1 METNEINNGEK
12 NKGKNE
18 KEENRKSTILT
29 NSNYKIEILKE
40 DILSDGI
47 ISKIIIIGDSG
58 VGKTSLSL
66 RITKNLFEEAPKTTV
81 GFDIFKYIA
90 KVNELVIKL
99 QIWDTCGLEEFS
111 SCTPS
116 LYKNAALAI
125 IVYSIDNKK
134 SFEHLENWKNLVKE
148 NASPET
154 IIFIV
159 GNKKDLNNRKIKT
172 EQGEEFKNKYDFQFF
187 TETSAKENE
196 FVNDLFQQALIK
208 IYEQHKEKQKGDGKE
223 REDFKKKKIVLV
235 LRLQTMEIKKRG
247 VVNKRLIIF
256 VIIKLINIKFI

>member
-1 METNEINNGEK
+1 METNEINNQEK
-12 NKGKNE
+12 NIGKNE
-18 KEENRKSTILT
+18 NKKSTILT

-40 DILSDGI
+40 DILIDGI

-81 GFDIFKYIA
+81 GFDIFKYVA
-90 KVNELVIKL
+90 KINELVIKL

-134 SFEHLENWKNLVKE
+134 SFEHLENWKNLVKT
-148 NASPET
+148 NASPDT
-154 IIFIV
+154 IIFLV
-159 GNKKDLNNRKIKT
+159 GNKKDLEDKRKIKT
-172 EQGEEFKNKYDFQFF
+172 EEGEEFKNKNEFQFF
-187 TETSAKENE
+187 IESSAKENE

-208 IYEQHKEKQKGDGKE
+208 IYEKYIEKQKSGGKE
-223 REDFKKKKIVLV
+223 RERFSKK
-235 LRLQTMEIKKRG
+235 G
-247 VVNKRLIIF
+247 DS
-256 VIIKLINIKFI
+256 ININDSKDDQKTGCCQ

>member
-1 METNEINNGEK
+1 METNEINNQEK
-12 NKGKNE
+12 NIGKNE
-18 KEENRKSTILT
+18 NKKSTILT

-40 DILSDGI
+40 DILIDGI

-58 VGKTSLSL
+58 VGKTSLSI

-81 GFDIFKYIA
+81 GFDIFKYVA
-90 KVNELVIKL
+90 KINELVIKL

-134 SFEHLENWKNLVKE
+134 SFEHLENWKNLVKT

-154 IIFIV
+154 LIFIV
-159 GNKKDLNNRKIKT
+159 GNKKDLEKEDKRIIDAEK
-172 EQGEEFKNKYDFQFF
+172 GEDFKNNNNYQFF
-187 TETSAKENE
+187 IETSAKENI
-196 FVNDLFQQALIK
+196 FVNELFQQAIIQ
-208 IYEQHKEKQKGDGKE
+208 IYEQYKEKQKNDDKGRINFE
-223 REDFKKKKIVLV
+223 KKKNSVKS
-235 LRLQTMEIKKRG
+235 KREKQG
-247 VVNKRLIIF
+247 NEGTQRRGCC
-256 VIIKLINIKFI
+256 